1 MNYTKPELLDALAG
15 QYVLGTLKGLARK
28 RFQRLLLS
36 SSKAREAIFMWEQ
49 NLNNLASAI
58 TPQAP
63 SDSVWENILQGI
75 ESKTVPSQ
83 TVCLLY
89 TSDAADE

>member
-63 SDSVWENILQGI
+63 SDSVWENIIGKRRSILV
-75 ESKTVPSQ
+75 EK
-83 TVCLLY
+83 
-89 TSDAADE
+89 